1 MVVTIVPTQQTKKRA
16 NIAEGNRRVLTA
28 RFYDAKF
35 FYAEDRRKKLEDNW
49 SKLEGMRWI
58 RNGGTMA
65 DKSNRLVDCVKEFV
79 DVFGADLQKSSR
91 AAKLCK
97 CDLGTKM
104 VYEFPELQGHVGHLL
119 AKLEG
124 EDSTTSL
131 AIEEHY
137 LPTFSGD
144 NLPSTKEG
152 LVWAVADR
160 WDTLKGCFSLGLQ
173 PKGSGD
179 PLGLR
184 RAANGLV
191 QIIIEAGIANHR
203 RSLRANWIV
212 VML

>member
-1 MVVTIVPTQQTKKRA
+1 MRKIVAKT
-16 NIAEGNRRVLTA
+16 RRQL
-28 RFYDAKF
+28 D
-35 FYAEDRRKKLEDNW
+35 
-49 SKLEGMRWI
+49 KLEGMRWI

-152 LVWAVADR
+152 LVLAFADR
-160 WDTLKGCFSLGLQ
+160 WDTLKGCFHWDCN
-173 PKGSGD
+173 PKVRETLSD
-179 PLGLR
+179 CDVLPM
-184 RAANGLV
+184 ALV
-191 QIIIEAGIANHR
+191 QIIIEAKIAITIAG
-203 RSLRANWIV
+203 SLRQIR
-212 VML
+212 